1 MNPLYIFYSVLAVA
15 SGVLILD
22 QIWVGA
28 VEPEMFWKVMITI
41 FIVGGVVLAIQLIRN
56 EVVEE
61 KKQKDDGYVD

>member
-22 QIWVGA
+22 QIWLGV
-28 VEPEMFWKVMITI
+28 VEPEIFWKVMITI
-41 FIVGGVVLAIQLIRN
+41 CIVGGVVLAIQLIRN